1 MSYIFPSVV
10 INYITYTAKRWGQ
23 SPTIEYRVG
32 AGTINDPLITAGNE
46 VVTLIDDPMSAAA
59 ITVKIEDGVSTNA
72 QIAAAIAAAK
82 DISVGSLYAKDVVS
96 VAITAGHTAD
106 VNTVVSATPM
116 TGGSENLPAMQA
128 EVVLKGFK
136 DNATSLRVSGLD
148 IAGAY
153 VQSYSGIFYDASYLD
168 NGSLA
173 TRFITGGNDGM
184 DVEVQST
191 SDLLL
196 SAVANGSSINGI
208 VKVNS
213 STCAIF
219 NTRTTSDTLSTKR
232 LIIDRVDVATQGTG
246 NTSDVNLDVNAG
258 NLRLMAGNVLGT
270 VVLPVLT
277 ATEIGALTPVEG
289 MIVYNVT
296 DHKLNIRVAA
306 AWEEV
311 TSAI

>member
-23 SPTIEYRVG
+23 FPTITYREG
-32 AGTINDPLITAGNE
+32 AGTPSDPVVTAGNE
-46 VVTLIDDPMSAAA
+46 VVTLIDDPMSSAE
-59 ITVKIEDGVSTNA
+59 IIIKIEAGASTNA
-72 QIAAAIAAAK
+72 QIKAAILASDAT
-82 DISVGSLYAKDVVS
+82 VGSLAARDLVTVV
-96 VAITAGHTAD
+96 ITSGHTAD
-106 VNTVVSATPM
+106 TNAIVSATPM

-213 STCAIF
+213 STSAIF

-232 LIIDRVDVATQGTG
+232 FIIDRVDVATQGTG

-311 TSAI
+311 TSAV